1 MGEKGEKRR
10 LTDGD
15 TLFYN
20 AVSGINGE
28 GVKGVS
34 GKRKGNDNE
43 TRRVCTTTNHMG
55 SVNADGV
62 PAVCKEEYYW
72 KVALNTNVRRFRDR
86 PAVEQLVSSVRGGLS
101 EKFINIAMCILSFS
115 PGFFSFSK
123 SNKGTD
129 VGQAKRNPLV

>member
-34 GKRKGNDNE
+34 GGRKGNDNE
-43 TRRVCTTTNHMG
+43 TRRVCSALTTW
-55 SVNADGV
+55 D
-62 PAVCKEEYYW
+62 
-72 KVALNTNVRRFRDR
+72 
-86 PAVEQLVSSVRGGLS
+86 Q
-101 EKFINIAMCILSFS
+101 
-115 PGFFSFSK
+115 
-123 SNKGTD
+123 
-129 VGQAKRNPLV
+129 